1 MAQKK
6 KIVIED
12 ENEKKTQGEAEAPES
27 AIPAEGEEK
36 AESAESPLKELEEK
50 LAEAQAQAEDHR
62 DRMLRMAAELENVK
76 KRTSREMEDVR
87 KYATENLIRQ
97 LLDVVD
103 NLERAIASASPES
116 QNDKGVVDGVV
127 LTLAEITKILEK
139 HHVKPIEAMGE
150 PFDPAF
156 HQAMSQEERSD
167 HPSNTVVQE
176 FQKGYLM
183 HDRLLRPAMVVVSKN
198 SQNGQSNEKSVDT
211 QA

>member
-12 ENEKKTQGEAEAPES
+12 ENEKTAQSEAEPSEAGDDGDAAEKTEH
-27 AIPAEGEEK
+27 AENPANEI
-36 AESAESPLKELEEK
+36 EEK
-50 LAEAQAQAEDHR
+50 LAEAQAQAKDYH
-62 DRMLRMAAELENVK
+62 DRMLRMAAELENVR
-76 KRTSREMEDVR
+76 KRASREMEDVR
-87 KYATENLIRQ
+87 KYATENLISQ
-97 LLDVVD
+97 LLIVVD
-103 NLERAIASASPES
+103 NLERAIASASPEN

-127 LTLAEITKILEK
+127 LTLSEITKILEK

-198 SQNGQSNEKSVDT
+198 SQHGQPNEKTVDT